1 MSKEIRPDDITLED
15 VKICI
20 NIIKVFKKYYE
31 AVAPLSPS
39 ERDFIKWIVAKSIE
53 SYKPTTTETIGAIS
67 QEIGK
72 EEEELSKE
80 MLDKIR
86 SKYKKQAQKT

>member
-1 MSKEIRPDDITLED
+1 MSTQISPEDITLED
-15 VKICI
+15 IKVCI

-53 SYKPTTTETIGAIS
+53 SYKPATTIVETAGVTE
-67 QEIGK
+67 

-80 MLDKIR
+80 MLEKIR
-86 SKYKKQAQKT
+86 SKYKKPQKT

>member
-1 MSKEIRPDDITLED
+1 MSSQIKIEDITLED
-15 VKICI
+15 VKVCI
-20 NIIKVFKKYYE
+20 NIIKIFKKYYE

-53 SYKPTTTETIGAIS
+53 SYKPATTTVTTTAEVT
-67 QEIGK
+67 E

-80 MLDKIR
+80 MLEKIR
-86 SKYKKQAQKT
+86 EKYKKPQKT

>member
-1 MSKEIRPDDITLED
+1 MSTQISPEDITLED
-15 VKICI
+15 IKVCI

-53 SYKPTTTETIGAIS
+53 SYKPATTTVETVEVA
-67 QEIGK
+67 E

-80 MLDKIR
+80 MLEKIR
-86 SKYKKQAQKT
+86 SKYKKPQKT